1 MLKNK
6 IIIMINKIL
15 WAHNSDHA
23 ELKEDNLKL
32 NAKESTKHA

>member
-1 MLKNK
+1 
-6 IIIMINKIL
+6 MINKIL
-15 WAHNSDHA
+15 WAHNNSDHA